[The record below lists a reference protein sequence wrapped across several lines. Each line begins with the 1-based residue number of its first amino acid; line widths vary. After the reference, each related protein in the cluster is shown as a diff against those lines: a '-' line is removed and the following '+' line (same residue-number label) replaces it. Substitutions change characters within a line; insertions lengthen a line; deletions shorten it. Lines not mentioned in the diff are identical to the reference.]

1 MTITKP
7 LLLVLLFLLLT
18 GCGKPLPENRMNYA
32 GYWTSNNM
40 VIAIHP
46 DGTVNYQ
53 RIQGRTTTT
62 VNGPLAEFVGDDF
75 VVGIGFLT
83 TTFNVSEPP
92 TQADGIWQMTVD
104 GVRLTKGESPEEP

>member
-1 MTITKP
+1 MAINKP
-7 LLLVLLFLLLT
+7 LVFTILFLLLT

-32 GYWTSNNM
+32 GYWTSKHM
-40 VIAIHP
+40 VLAIHP

-53 RIQGRTTTT
+53 RIQGRTKTT
-62 VNGPLAEFVGDDF
+62 VNGPLAEFEGDNF

-92 TQADGIWQMTVD
+92 RRVDGVWQMTVD
-104 GVRLTKGESPEEP
+104 GVLLTKAEPSEEL